1 MSWTPGPAHRPD
13 ARPAIARTA
22 PAERP
27 AASARLVRVTRSDD
41 NDGLE
46 GRRAQIA
53 SRAPDKTMTELILI
67 RHGETD
73 WNLQHRF
80 QGQIDV
86 PLNARGLAQAQRLG
100 VRLAAEAIDAFACSD
115 LQRARQTAS
124 PAAER
129 LRLVPDPVPGLR
141 EQGFGVLEGLALH
154 EIIERHPLEWE
165 QWRRHDPDYALPGG
179 ENVRSFHARV
189 VAAVLALGARHPRRR
204 IAVVTHGGAL
214 DMVYRT
220 ALGLPLHGPRTCP
233 IPNAGINLLRVS
245 GDSIEIVEWADD
257 AHVADLGAVT
267 PANLADVA
275 PPDIQ
280 ADGPP

>member
-1 MSWTPGPAHRPD
+1 
-13 ARPAIARTA
+13 
-22 PAERP
+22 
-27 AASARLVRVTRSDD
+27 
-41 NDGLE
+41 
-46 GRRAQIA
+46 
-53 SRAPDKTMTELILI
+53 MTELILI

-86 PLNARGLAQAQRLG
+86 PLNARGLAQAE
-100 VRLAAEAIDAFACSD
+100 RLAERLAKEAIDALACSD
-115 LQRARQTAS
+115 MQRARQTAS
-124 PAAER
+124 PTA
-129 LRLVPDPVPGLR
+129 LRLSLAPDAIPGLR

-154 EIIERHPLEWE
+154 EILEQHPREWD

-189 VAAVLALGARHPRRR
+189 IAAVLALGAQHPHRR

-220 ALGLPLHGPRTCP
+220 ALGLPLDGPRTCP
-233 IPNAGINLLRVS
+233 IPNAGLNRLRVV
-245 GDSIEIVEWADD
+245 GERIEIIAWADD

-267 PANLADVA
+267 PMALADLA